1 MFEAQ
6 LDPSTWP
13 RQINKGNIYVDQSI
27 EDCSLPKRLE
37 KFIDDFIALHRNE
50 ALFPKGCRSCGEEFR
65 TLSEYLCL
73 TVPKGHVFEDYSKI
87 MKKPYTMVYR
97 HCICGNTLVLVLT
110 EDVFPDL
117 NKFWSNMRD
126 VAEEKGIPLKDVVD
140 CFVSHC
146 DNYILLKN
154 PCLK

>member
-97 HCICGNTLVLVLT
+97 HCICGNTLVLVT
-110 EDVFPDL
+110 HG
-117 NKFWSNMRD
+117 R
-126 VAEEKGIPLKDVVD
+126 
-140 CFVSHC
+140 CFSRFKQVLVKHEGCCRRKRYPIERRS
-146 DNYILLKN
+146 
-154 PCLK
+154 